1 MHNRRSG
8 MFRRR
13 SNGRGYRRQ
22 HNDNEGRRLISGAF
36 SNHRG
41 RNNFKSNQSAEKLLE
56 RYKNL
61 AKEALSSGDRILSE
75 NYLQHVD
82 HFERIVSYKNS
93 NQNEI
98 KTKEE
103 DIKKYEPKVALNG
116 GVDGFSK
123 IRLVINKSSISGNLS
138 SVLPDVSICVECKK
152 KIFNIPSR

>member
-41 RNNFKSNQSAEKLLE
+41 RNNFKSNQSVEKLLE
-56 RYKNL
+56 RYKLL
-61 AKEALSSGDRILSE
+61 AKEALSSGDKVLSE

-82 HFERIVSYKNS
+82 HFERLVSNKNS
-93 NQNEI
+93 NQNENNSQAVNI
-98 KTKEE
+98 SKEQ
-103 DIKKYEPKVALNG
+103 DN
-116 GVDGFSK
+116 
-123 IRLVINKSSISGNLS
+123 NLS
-138 SVLPDVSICVECKK
+138 SNNTTSQDSITKNK
-152 KIFNIPSR
+152 L